1 MTQLLY
7 RKSNMRNT
15 TLIAKST
22 GTSVNLKEQNAK
34 HTFTINFR
42 DTEHFYKVVNWL
54 NANVG
59 KGKDMWTI
67 EGRVKRLLTGN
78 RAGVTVSKKVYIF
91 TNDFDPQSSLY
102 LNLL

>member
-1 MTQLLY
+1 
-7 RKSNMRNT
+7 MRNT
-15 TLIAKST
+15 KLIATST
-22 GTSVNLKEQNAK
+22 GPTVNLKEQNAT

-59 KGKDMWTI
+59 KGKDKWTI
-67 EGRVKRLLTGN
+67 EGRVKRLLSGN
-78 RAGVTVSKKVYIF
+78 RTGSVVSKKVYIF
-91 TNDFDPQSSLY
+91 TSDFDPQSSLY